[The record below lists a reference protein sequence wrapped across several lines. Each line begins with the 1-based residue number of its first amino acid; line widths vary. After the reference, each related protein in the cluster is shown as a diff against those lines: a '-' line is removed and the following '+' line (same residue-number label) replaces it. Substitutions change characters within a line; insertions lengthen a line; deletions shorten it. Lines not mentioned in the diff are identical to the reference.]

1 MILAFIAYPPLYYSI
16 KETVEKES
24 RPIEYTSPRT
34 VPFLSLQSI
43 TVKNL
48 KTEPGF
54 PLVLEAGLDQ
64 LLSESGN
71 LVYLGV
77 WDGLTNP
84 NRQRT
89 EFILSGELEILD
101 SSIAFTPKLEW
112 LDSKKKFKG
121 KPVQVSF
128 EEIGELLPKAYMGLT
143 SLLNETFR
151 LERIQK
157 DVPNWATTP
166 TEILSESEWQELIYQ
181 IKIANGSYYLE
192 TKDNL
197 SDKKSSIV
205 KTLYMKSILLKKS
218 EDLNRE
224 LWKNLGGNQMF
235 PSIQKSKLAFHI
247 ADFYFERG
255 ELTKA
260 LEFALASKKEREAF
274 GKVYHPEYCKI
285 LNLIGNILVRNNKK
299 EEAIFFLTSAKEM
312 YDTLGLSSDETA
324 VNNRYLYGLVLAD
337 LSQLELAN
345 YSLSDLKSDSLTKE
359 SQILFHYNLSLL
371 DYRLASFTKAKVR
384 IAKQT
389 KILSKMELT
398 NHDIS
403 LYTLNLIAAIELK
416 LGNWNVAKSSWES
429 IVQAKSV
436 YNIEDKPYY
445 RYALFNLALIEKNRN
460 NLDASENYY
469 KQYTRITSFSQIQ
482 NLESEPIVGTQFYQD
497 DLKFPE
503 QGKFLELEE
512 KTIKSYTGRYIFYG
526 QDEEIRARTYENR
539 LEDTNLFL
547 SDLIEENQF
556 KSKNIN
562 RLKKRLFGDYSNF
575 SKGNQIVFFDIGPA
589 LNHPEYPGVTSLAV
603 AKHFPEMEVVL
614 WELPTEVNLFLLK
627 VKPEKKDFLYSFKN
641 IRIFSAD
648 GVGDFESDYQNEKN
662 WILRNRPIPKLKGK
676 TIILRAANSIDIYEP
691 FTKIEPHFES
701 MAKILKE
708 NAVLYFFNRSI
719 LLKPKGSEKFTL
731 IGNQS
736 IRGFHHNFQ
745 SLDRNGEPPYTIL
758 TYSLPEEE

>member
-1 MILAFIAYPPLYYSI
+1 MAFIAYPPLYYSI

-24 RPIEYTSPRT
+24 RPIEYTSPKT
-34 VPFLSLQSI
+34 VPFLSLAPI
-43 TVKNL
+43 DVKNY

-64 LLSESGN
+64 VLSESGN

-77 WDGLTNP
+77 WEGLSEP
-84 NRQRT
+84 NRERT
-89 EFILSGELEILD
+89 EFILSGDLEILD
-101 SSIAFTPKLEW
+101 SAISFTPKLEW
-112 LDSKKKFKG
+112 KDSKKKYKG
-121 KPVQVSF
+121 KSIQVSF
-128 EEIGELLPKAYMGLT
+128 EEIGELLPAAYESLT
-143 SLLNETFR
+143 YLVQETFR

-157 DVPNWATTP
+157 DIPNWAP
-166 TEILSESEWQELIYQ
+166 SPVQVLSESEWEELVYQ
-181 IKIANGSYYLE
+181 IKRGKDSYYLDSKE
-192 TKDNL
+192 NFSGSKFSL
-197 SDKKSSIV
+197 I
-205 KTLYMKSILLKKS
+205 KTLYVQSILLKKS
-218 EDLNRE
+218 EDVIRD
-224 LWKNLGGNQMF
+224 LWKNFGGDENF
-235 PSIQKSKLAFHI
+235 PTIQKSKLALQI
-247 ADFYFERG
+247 ADFYLDRG
-255 ELTKA
+255 ELSKA
-260 LEFALASKKEREAF
+260 FEFASASKKERESF
-274 GKVYHPEYCKI
+274 GKVYHPEYCQI
-285 LNLIGNILVRNNKK
+285 LNLMGKILVRNNRK
-299 EEAIFFLTSAKEM
+299 EEAIFYLTSAKEM
-312 YDTLGLSSDETA
+312 YDTLGLSLDETA

-345 YSLSDLKSDSLTKE
+345 YSLADLKSDALSKE
-359 SQILFHYNLSLL
+359 NQILFHYNLSLL
-371 DYRLASFTKAKVR
+371 EYRLASFKKAKAR
-384 IAKQT
+384 ITNQI
-389 KILSKMELT
+389 KIITNMELS

-403 LYTLNLIAAIELK
+403 LYSLNLHAAIELK
-416 LGNWNVAKSSWES
+416 LGNWNVAKSKWES
-429 IVQAKSV
+429 LVQAKSV
-436 YNIEDKPYY
+436 YNIEEKPYY
-445 RYALFNLALIEKNRN
+445 RYALFNLALLEKNRN
-460 NLDASENYY
+460 NFESSENYY
-469 KQYTRITSFSQIQ
+469 KQYTRLTSFSQIQ
-482 NLESEPIVGTQFYQD
+482 SLGTEPIVGTQFYQD

-503 QGKFLELEE
+503 PRKFSELEE

-539 LEDTNLFL
+539 LEDTNVFL
-547 SDLIEENQF
+547 SDLIEESQF
-556 KSKNIN
+556 KSKNLN
-562 RLKKRLFGDYSNF
+562 RLRKLLFGESLDF
-575 SKGNQIVFFDIGPA
+575 SKGNNVIFFDIGPA

-614 WELPTEVNLFLLK
+614 WELPTEVNLFLSK

-701 MAKILKE
+701 MGKILKD

-758 TYSLPEEE
+758 SYSLPEEE